1 MTRVFLLG
9 NRPKRRPNDPR
20 ATRMINISTIKHH
33 TVEANVIAFAFIV
46 IVFYQSPSLPFAPV
60 PVFAVVFVS
69 VVFVA
74 LVFVLVFC
82 MFLLSLSCISRTPRV
97 KNAGYQAL
105 AHSLIMSAYK
115 NEHWLFDE
123 QLQQVNIGNE
133 RQLASQEL
141 SQYPVYVY
149 SLISW
154 QSYCYKL
161 RGIDTQ

>member
-1 MTRVFLLG
+1 
-9 NRPKRRPNDPR
+9 
-20 ATRMINISTIKHH
+20 
-33 TVEANVIAFAFIV
+33 
-46 IVFYQSPSLPFAPV
+46 
-60 PVFAVVFVS
+60 
-69 VVFVA
+69 
-74 LVFVLVFC
+74 
-82 MFLLSLSCISRTPRV
+82 
-97 KNAGYQAL
+97 
-105 AHSLIMSAYK
+105 MSAYK